1 MATFVAIEARL
12 AHPLLPLRVV
22 VDRNRG
28 ASYLA
33 IFVVTASLFGVFLFL
48 TFYLQ
53 NMLGYSAIRTG
64 FAFLPLVVA
73 LSLTSVLVS
82 AKLLPRL
89 GPRPLVPPGLV
100 VAAVG
105 MSLFT
110 RLGAHADYVRGILPG
125 LLVLG
130 VGLGFA
136 VASSANTAPANVGPD
151 DAGVASAMVNTSQQ
165 IGGSIGTSLLN
176 TIAASS
182 GRQLRGEPPAE
193 PDARGTSCAAQLRR
207 RLLVCSRHPRRRR
220 GRDAPALPLARRCD
234 GTRCI
239 CPRPCHIGSFDVA
252 TPDHH
257 HHGQLA
263 RARVG

>member
-1 MATFVAIEARL
+1 MTVS
-12 AHPLLPLRVV
+12 P
-22 VDRNRG
+22 
-28 ASYLA
+28 S
-33 IFVVTASLFGVFLFL
+33 GVFLFL

-110 RLGAHADYVRGILPG
+110 RLGAHADYVRGGLLPG

-136 VASSANTAPANVGPD
+136 VASSANTATANVWARATMP
-151 DAGVASAMVNTSQQ
+151 AS
-165 IGGSIGTSLLN
+165 
-176 TIAASS
+176 
-182 GRQLRGEPPAE
+182 
-193 PDARGTSCAAQLRR
+193 
-207 RLLVCSRHPRRRR
+207 PRRW
-220 GRDAPALPLARRCD
+220 
-234 GTRCI
+234 
-239 CPRPCHIGSFDVA
+239 
-252 TPDHH
+252 
-257 HHGQLA
+257 
-263 RARVG
+263 